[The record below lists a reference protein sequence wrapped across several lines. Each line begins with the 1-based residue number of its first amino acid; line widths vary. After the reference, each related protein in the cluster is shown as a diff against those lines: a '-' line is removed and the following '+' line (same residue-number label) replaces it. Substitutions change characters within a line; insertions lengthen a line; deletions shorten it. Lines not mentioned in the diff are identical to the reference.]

1 MARIFGYVRVST
13 NEQHIDRQIDELKK
27 YVPDPD
33 NIIVDKASG
42 KDFDRPNYKA
52 LRQLSIKGD
61 TIYVKSLDR
70 LGRNKDKIK
79 DELKYFKDK
88 GVQVKVLNIPTTMQ
102 DFSNCG
108 PMQQSIMDM
117 VNNILIEVLGTIAEQ
132 ERNTIKAR
140 QKEGIASAKA
150 RGKHLGRP
158 SASYPDNWKQVYT
171 QWQAHKITAKEAMEL
186 TGLKRTT
193 FYSLVKKYNSK

>member
-1 MARIFGYVRVST
+1 MARTFGYVRVST
-13 NEQHIDRQIDELKK
+13 KEQHTDRQIDELKK
-27 YVPDPD
+27 YVPDPS

-61 TIYVKSLDR
+61 IIYIKSLDR
-70 LGRNKDKIK
+70 LGRNKEKIK

-88 GVQVKVLNIPTTMQ
+88 GVQVKILNIPTTMQ
-102 DFSNCG
+102 DLGQYG
-108 PMQQSIMDM
+108 PMQQAILDM
-117 VNNILIEVLGTIAEQ
+117 VNNILIEVLGTMAEQ
-132 ERNTIKAR
+132 ERKNIKRNQA
-140 QKEGIASAKA
+140 EGIASAKA

-158 SASYPDNWKQVYT
+158 SAAYPDNWQAVYDE
-171 QWQAHKITAKEAMEL
+171 WKAEKITAKKAMEL

-193 FYSLVKKYNSK
+193 FYSLVKKAEQ

>member
-1 MARIFGYVRVST
+1 MSRVFGYVRVST
-13 NEQHIDRQIDELKK
+13 KEQHTDRQIDELKK
-27 YVPDPD
+27 YVPDMN
-33 NIIVDKASG
+33 NIIIDKASG

-52 LRQLSIKGD
+52 LRQLSTKGD
-61 TIYVKSLDR
+61 IIYIKSLDR
-70 LGRNKDKIK
+70 LGRNKNKVK
-79 DELKYFKDK
+79 EELQYFKSK
-88 GVQVKVLNIPTTMQ
+88 SVQVKVLNIPTTMQ
-102 DFSNCG
+102 DFSTYG
-108 PMQQSIMDM
+108 AMQAAIMDM

-158 SASYPDNWKQVYT
+158 SASYPDNWEQVYQ
-171 QWQAHKITAKEAMEL
+171 QWQNKEITAKKAMEL

-193 FYSLVKKYNSK
+193 FYSLVKKYA

>member
-1 MARIFGYVRVST
+1 MTRIFGYARVST
-13 NEQHIDRQIDELKK
+13 KEQNLDRQIDELKK
-27 YVPDPD
+27 YVPDMD

-52 LRQLSIKGD
+52 LRQLSTKGD
-61 TIYVKSLDR
+61 TIYIKSLDR
-70 LGRNKDKIK
+70 LGRNKDKVK
-79 DELKYFKDK
+79 DELQYFKGK

-102 DFSNCG
+102 DFSEYG
-108 PMQQSIMDM
+108 PMQASIMDM